1 MQEQTI
7 ATKLNQTTCRRCG
20 TGTLLLHDE
29 LDGPELRCI
38 QCGATQFPNNGLTI
52 SEALAS

>member
-38 QCGATQFPNNGLTI
+38 QCGATQFPDNGSTI

>member
-1 MQEQTI
+1 MQEQNR
-7 ATKLNQTTCRRCG
+7 ATKLNQATCRRCG

-38 QCGATQFPNNGLTI
+38 QCGATQIPVNGSTT